1 MKRLPLLFAVLIA
14 ALHSYAQLTP
24 FADGVKKNA
33 LPVIYLPE
41 NVSVQFISPEPIQ
54 YVDISAKTIIGDLP
68 LKNVLRI
75 RLKDSVNLADAVVTI
90 AGEKFITQYHVIR
103 ADSIT
108 ARDART
114 EIAIDLGNTR
124 PLDISGIGLSQNQL
138 KQLSLGLFC
147 KRPGR
152 PIEKTKAF
160 DLKAELYH
168 IYTAG
173 DYVFIDLGYRNKTN
187 LAYDIA
193 DLRFHIDDKKITK
206 ATNVQSVELKP
217 EFILF
222 NNPLFQKTYRNIIVL
237 KKMTFPGNKV
247 LHIELSEK
255 QLSGRVIT
263 LTISYQDVLD
273 ADTIPI

>member
-1 MKRLPLLFAVLIA
+1 MAS
-14 ALHSYAQLTP
+14 LHSYAQLTP
-24 FADGVKKNA
+24 FAEGVKKNS
-33 LPVIYLPE
+33 LPIVYLPE

-54 YVDISAKTIIGDLP
+54 YVDISAKSVIGDLP

-75 RLKDSVNLADAVVTI
+75 RLKDSVNSADAVITI

-103 ADSIT
+103 ADSIA

-114 EIAIDLGNTR
+114 EIAIDPGNTH

-138 KQLSLGLFC
+138 KQMALNLFC
-147 KRPGR
+147 KPPGQT
-152 PIEKTKAF
+152 IEKTKAF

-187 LAYDIA
+187 LAYNIEDF
-193 DLRFHIDDKKITK
+193 RFHIDDKKITK

-237 KKMTFPGNKV
+237 KKITFPGNKM

-255 QLSGRVIT
+255 QISGRVIT
-263 LTISYQDVLD
+263 LNITYQDVLD